1 MDYTDKYIQE
11 IADNLDIGQI
21 CFINTDTMEMETA
34 ISTKHLD
41 ETSIAEEFNKEVYE
55 KVNQWERYI
64 KIEPLESDEAFQI
77 MEDFVEQF
85 IPEGAFKH
93 QVIHTLSIHKP
104 FQNFKFI
111 MESSPYRQEWF
122 DFKLNKLKEHVE
134 RLLKMKMDESNKG

>member
-1 MDYTDKYIQE
+1 MNLTDKYIQE

-34 ISTKHLD
+34 ISTKHWD
-41 ETSIAEEFNKEVYE
+41 ETSIAEEFNEEVYV
-55 KVNQWERYI
+55 KINQWKRFI

-85 IPEGAFKH
+85 IPEDAFKH
-93 QVIHTLSIHKP
+93 QVIHTLSNHKP

-111 MESSPYRQEWF
+111 IESSPYRQEWF
-122 DFKLNKLKEHVE
+122 DFKLMKIKEHVI
-134 RLLKMKMDESNKG
+134 RLLKLKMDEASNS